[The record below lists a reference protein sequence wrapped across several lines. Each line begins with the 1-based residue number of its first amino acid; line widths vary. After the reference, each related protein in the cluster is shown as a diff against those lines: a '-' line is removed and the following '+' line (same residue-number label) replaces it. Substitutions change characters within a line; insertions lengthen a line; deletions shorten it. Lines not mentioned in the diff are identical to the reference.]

1 MILICNSMKAIIKW
15 GIFILILSPFP
26 IFAQQHDLTFFIE
39 KAKANSPFIH
49 KNENDKK
56 LVQLD
61 LQQIKTI
68 YSKPEI
74 TVEAGVLFAPILS
87 HDNNENKFQWVTKDA
102 HDYTGYDLA
111 ATDGGQYQSVVSLKQ
126 GLFNGSK
133 IHAFEEK
140 AAIQNQMSDNTIE
153 LTVHELENVVSHQYI
168 LCLKSEKQAENS
180 LALVGEV
187 EDELQTLHKLVESAI
202 YKQSDLMLLEIV
214 RQNYL
219 QEYETFAAEYRNML
233 YDLNLL
239 CGIDNE
245 TEVKIASVE
254 FVRNAEIGADSRFL
268 TSFLLDSLALAADQK
283 ISELKYKPTL
293 NLFANTGMNAVYLP
307 DFNRFGFS
315 TGLTFN
321 WTIFDGN
328 QRNIERKKSEI
339 NFETL
344 QFEKQKTMV
353 QNTVQKNYSVSQIQS
368 LNKRIELA
376 NNQLE
381 QYTEL
386 LKLYKIQLQ
395 QAEISVMDYKYLIK
409 EIAVKKQ
416 ETSLLEMEKQMVINA
431 WNYWNY

>member
-1 MILICNSMKAIIKW
+1 MKAIIKW
-15 GIFILILSPFP
+15 AVWIFIFSPLP
-26 IFAQQHDLTFFIE
+26 IFAQQYNLNFFIE
-39 KAKANSPFIH
+39 KAKENSPFIH

-56 LVQLD
+56 LIQLD

-74 TVEAGVLFAPILS
+74 TVEAGILFAPILS
-87 HDNNENKFQWVTKDA
+87 HDNLQNQFKWVTKDVT
-102 HDYTGYDLA
+102 DYTGYDLA
-111 ATDGGQYQSVVSLKQ
+111 ATDGGQYQSVVSLQQ

-133 IHAFEEK
+133 IQAFEKK
-140 AAIQNQMSDNTIE
+140 AEIQNQMSDNSIE
-153 LTVHELENVVSHQYI
+153 LTIHELENVVSHQYI

-180 LALVGEV
+180 LALVTEV
-187 EDELQTLHKLVESAI
+187 EDELQTLQKLVENAI
-202 YKQSDLMLLEIV
+202 YKQSDLKLLEIT

-219 QEYETFAAEYRNML
+219 QEYETFAAEYRNNL

-245 TEVKIASVE
+245 TEVKIATAE
-254 FVRNAEIGADSRFL
+254 FVRNPEIGSDSRFL
-268 TSFLLDSLALAADQK
+268 TSFLLDSLALSADRH

-315 TGLTFN
+315 SGLTFN

-328 QRNIERKKSEI
+328 QRDIERKKTEI

-344 QFEKQKTMV
+344 QFEKQKMIV
-353 QNTVQKNYSVSQIQS
+353 QNTVQKNYTISQIQS
-368 LNKRIELA
+368 LNKRIDLA
-376 NNQLE
+376 NTQLE

-386 LKLYKIQLQ
+386 LKLYKIQMQ

-409 EIAVKKQ
+409 EIAAKKQ

>member
-1 MILICNSMKAIIKW
+1 MKSFIKW
-15 GIFILILSPFP
+15 AVWVFIFFPLP
-26 IFAQQHDLTFFIE
+26 IFAQQHNLNFFIE
-39 KAKANSPFIH
+39 KAKENSPFIH

-87 HDNNENKFQWVTKDA
+87 HDNSQNRFKLVTKDA
-102 HDYTGYDLA
+102 TDYTGYDLA
-111 ATDGGQYQSVVSLKQ
+111 ATDGGQYQSVVSLQQ

-133 IHAFEEK
+133 IQAFEKK
-140 AAIQNQMSDNTIE
+140 AEIQNKVSDNTIE
-153 LTVHELENVVSHQYI
+153 LTTHELKNVVSHQYI
-168 LCLKSEKQAENS
+168 LCLKSEKQAKNS
-180 LALVGEV
+180 LALVTEV
-187 EDELQTLHKLVESAI
+187 EDELQTLQKLVENAI

-219 QEYETFAAEYRNML
+219 QEYETFAAEYRNNL

-245 TEVKIASVE
+245 TEVKIDNVE
-254 FVRNAEIGADSRFL
+254 FVRNPEIGSDSRFL
-268 TSFLLDSLALAADQK
+268 TSFLLDSLALTADQK

-328 QRNIERKKSEI
+328 QRDIERKKTEI

-344 QFEKQKTMV
+344 QFEKQKTIV
-353 QNTVQKNYSVSQIQS
+353 QNTVQKNYTVSKIQS

-381 QYTEL
+381 QYAEL
-386 LKLYKIQLQ
+386 LKLYKLQLQ

-409 EIAVKKQ
+409 EIAAKKQ

>member
-1 MILICNSMKAIIKW
+1 MKTFLKW
-15 GIFILILSPFP
+15 TVWLLTFLPLP
-26 IFAQQHDLTFFIE
+26 IFAQQHDLDFFIG
-39 KAKANSPFIH
+39 KAMENSPLIH
-49 KNENDKK
+49 KNKNDKK

-61 LQQIKTI
+61 LQHMKTI

-74 TVEAGVLFAPILS
+74 TVEASVLFAPILS
-87 HDNNENKFQWVTKDA
+87 HDNNKNQFKWVTKDA
-102 HDYTGYDLA
+102 VDYTGYDIA

-133 IHAFEEK
+133 IQAFEEK
-140 AAIQNQMSDNTIE
+140 AGIQNKKSDNTIE
-153 LTVHELENVVSHQYI
+153 LTAHELENVVGHQYI

-180 LALVGEV
+180 LALLSEV
-187 EDELQTLHKLVESAI
+187 EDEMQTLHKLVQSAI
-202 YKQSDLMLLEIV
+202 YKQSDLMLLEIA

-219 QEYETFAAEYRNML
+219 QEYETFAAEYRNNL

-245 TEVKIASVE
+245 TEVKIANVQ
-254 FVRNAEIGADSRFL
+254 FVRNPEIATDSRFL
-268 TSFLLDSLALAADQK
+268 TSFLLDSLALAAGQK

-328 QRNIERKKSEI
+328 QREIERQKTEI
-339 NFETL
+339 NYETL
-344 QFEKQKTMV
+344 QFEKQKSIV
-353 QNTVQKNYSVSQIQS
+353 QNTVQKNYTVSQIQS

-381 QYTEL
+381 QYAEL

-409 EIAVKKQ
+409 EIAAKKQ
-416 ETSLLEMEKQMVINA
+416 EASLLEMEKQMVINA